1 MTGTFLFFVIG
12 AVIVASSIAMLVS
25 RDFVRSVLFLLL
37 ALCSFAGLYALLDA
51 TFLALLQLF
60 LPAGAVTVVLVFVVM
75 LTHPQVAD
83 FRSLLQRQ
91 TAFAL
96 AAVLAV
102 SAPLLDALVRLAAT
116 LPTAEAPAATTRA
129 LARALMGAYA
139 APFELA
145 SVVLLA
151 ALVGAIYL
159 AREAE

>member
-1 MTGTFLFFVIG
+1 MTGYVMFFAIAG
-12 AVIVASSIAMLVS
+12 VIVASSIAMLFS

-60 LPAGAVTVVLVFVVM
+60 LYAGAVTVVLVFVVM
-75 LTHPQVAD
+75 LTRPQVAD
-83 FRSLLQRQ
+83 YRTLLQKQ
-91 TAFAL
+91 TVYAAVAVVAL
-96 AAVLAV
+96 A
-102 SAPLLDALVRLAAT
+102 APLLDALVRMAGT
-116 LPTAEAPAATTRA
+116 LPESPATAASTRDLA
-129 LARALMGAYA
+129 LALMGAYA